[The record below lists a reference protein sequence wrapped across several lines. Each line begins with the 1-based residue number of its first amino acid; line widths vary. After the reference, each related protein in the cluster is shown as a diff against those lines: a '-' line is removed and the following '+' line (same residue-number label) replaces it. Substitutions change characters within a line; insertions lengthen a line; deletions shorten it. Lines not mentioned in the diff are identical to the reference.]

1 MLLPLRTSTL
11 ILCVVSFQVQTHLL
25 QERGQ
30 NLGDLGDGTWV
41 SSNSPACLFVSML
54 AFLLLESTKVGL

>member
-30 NLGDLGDGTWV
+30 NLGDLGNDTWV
-41 SSNSPACLFVSML
+41 SSNSPARLFVSML
-54 AFLLLESTKVGL
+54 AFLL